1 VVLPD
6 RRSWC
11 RSLSGV
17 RVRNSIGRRR
27 ARALAS
33 NTTVIPNMGRAGT
46 VRWPA
51 TPRCSPKRQRQR
63 GKTALVGTALVT
75 GVSRRSSI
83 GFAVA
88 ERLLA
93 RGDRVVVQS
102 WAPHDA
108 DQPWGGDDLA
118 AVLAALGDPPH
129 LSVDL
134 ADPAAPDRL
143 VRAARDAVGPLTT
156 LVAAHARSAEGRL
169 AEVTAAEVDLC
180 FAVNA
185 RGSLLLTQSFAAQH
199 EPAAGPGSVVLF
211 TSGQHLAP
219 MAGEL
224 PYAISK
230 GAVQQ
235 MTLSLADELIDADV
249 TVNCVNPGPTDT
261 GWAGPEL
268 ADVVARAMPRGRWN
282 APAEAAAVVA
292 WLTGPDARSVTG
304 QTIDAEGGFRRWR

>member
-1 VVLPD
+1 
-6 RRSWC
+6 
-11 RSLSGV
+11 
-17 RVRNSIGRRR
+17 
-27 ARALAS
+27 
-33 NTTVIPNMGRAGT
+33 M
-46 VRWPA
+46 
-51 TPRCSPKRQRQR
+51 
-63 GKTALVGTALVT
+63 GTALVT
-75 GVSRRSSI
+75 GVSRRTSI

-88 ERLLA
+88 RRLLD

-108 DQPWGGDDLA
+108 EQSWGADDLD
-118 AVLAALGDPPH
+118 AVLDELGRPPH

-134 ADPAAPDRL
+134 ADPEAPARL
-143 VRAARDAVGPLTT
+143 VTAARDAVGGPLTT

-185 RGSLLLTQSFAAQH
+185 RGSLLLTQAFAGQH
-199 EPAAGPGSVVLF
+199 DAGPGAVVLF

-219 MAGEL
+219 MSREL

-230 GAVQQ
+230 GAIQQ
-235 MTLSLADELIDADV
+235 MTLSLADELIDADI

-261 GWAGPEL
+261 GWASAVEQ
-268 ADVVARAMPRGRWN
+268 DVVARAMPRGRWN
-282 APAEAAAVVA
+282 APEEAAAVVA

-304 QTIDAEGGFRRWR
+304 QTLDAEGGFRRWR